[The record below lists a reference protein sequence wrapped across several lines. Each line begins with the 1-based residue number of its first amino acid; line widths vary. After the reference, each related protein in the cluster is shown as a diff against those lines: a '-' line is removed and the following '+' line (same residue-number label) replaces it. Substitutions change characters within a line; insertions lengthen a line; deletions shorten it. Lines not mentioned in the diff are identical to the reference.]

1 MRGLIRGA
9 ELIAVASGAAGSLGL
24 MFHVGHRQRSI
35 ILMALFTVWVLSP
48 FAALLWA
55 DVLAKSWSLAART
68 TLHIT
73 AVVIAL
79 GSLAIY
85 GVVALGPPRPQPAFW
100 FLIVPLASWLVMV
113 VVVPLSARFSRTSAH
128 TPH

>member
-9 ELIAVASGAAGSLGL
+9 ALIAVASGAAGSLGL

-68 TLHIT
+68 SLHIT

-100 FLIVPLASWLVMV
+100 FLIVPLVSWFVLI
-113 VVVPLSARFSRTSAH
+113 VVVPLSARLSRKSVM
-128 TPH
+128 P